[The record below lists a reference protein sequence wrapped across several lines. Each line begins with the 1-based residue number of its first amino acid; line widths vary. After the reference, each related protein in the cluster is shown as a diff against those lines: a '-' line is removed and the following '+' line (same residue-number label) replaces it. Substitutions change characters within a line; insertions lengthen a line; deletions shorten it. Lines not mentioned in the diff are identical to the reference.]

1 MTLYVTLFVI
11 FAGFAFTTTG
21 AHPFPVKSVTP
32 ILMVVADIVTNLSV
46 DYMKPN
52 QIQQINNK
60 KAANDKLFYSNL
72 FDGLE
77 CDGIKYTADNLRLGL
92 AGRRKLPPYT

>member
-21 AHPFPVKSVTP
+21 AHSFPVKSVTP

-52 QIQQINNK
+52 QIQQMNSK
-60 KAANDKLFYSNL
+60 KACCAASVLCGNL
-72 FDGLE
+72 FDKLE
-77 CDGIKYTADNLRLGL
+77 FVSLCN
-92 AGRRKLPPYT
+92 